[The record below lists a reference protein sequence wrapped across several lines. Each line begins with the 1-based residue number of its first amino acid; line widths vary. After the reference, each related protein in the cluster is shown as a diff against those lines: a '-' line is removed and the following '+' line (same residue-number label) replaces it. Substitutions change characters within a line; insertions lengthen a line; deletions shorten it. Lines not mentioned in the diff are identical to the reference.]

1 MPPPGQEEANC
12 PFPDC
17 RAVASAALR
26 QQEGLS
32 PMNNPIPSN
41 LKSEA
46 KKAAK
51 ILREFT
57 EITTRNGPDK
67 IIPAHVIAKAKGL
80 AILTVIKAGFL
91 VTARGGSG
99 IVLARLPNGRWSA
112 PSAIGIAG
120 LGGGFEIGIEV
131 SDLVIILNH
140 ERAVEAFAKG
150 GNLTLGGNFTVA
162 IGPLGRNLEGD
173 VALRSSAAVFTY
185 CRSRGLFAGVSL
197 EGSCLIERKETN
209 SKFYGLEVRASAILF
224 GDIPPPVQ
232 AQDLYDVLESFTLKY
247 ETEEGRSYARATKE
261 PKKANEHSSKRRSS
275 WNPGNSAPEGNS
287 WTGPT
292 IVTAVYPFEGQQPG
306 DLTFKVGDKIRVTT
320 KTDSQFDWWEG
331 SLQGRTG
338 IFPANYVTM
347 N

>member
-1 MPPPGQEEANC
+1 
-12 PFPDC
+12 
-17 RAVASAALR
+17 
-26 QQEGLS
+26 
-32 PMNNPIPSN
+32 MNNPIPSN

-57 EITTRNGPDK
+57 EITSRNGPDK

-197 EGSCLIERKETN
+197 EGSYLIERKETN
-209 SKFYGLEVRASAILF
+209 SKFYGCDIRASAILF
-224 GDIPPPVQ
+224 GDIPPPFQ

-247 ETEEGRSYARATKE
+247 ETEEGRSYMRATKE
-261 PKKANEHSSKRRSS
+261 PKKTNEHSKRHSTGIPENSS
-275 WNPGNSAPEGNS
+275 PAVPRTQNGLYPELPNYYSAMGGYS
-287 WTGPT
+287 GTTPT
-292 IVTAVYPFEGQQPG
+292 IATAIYSFEGQQPG
-306 DLTFKVGDKIRVTT
+306 DLTFKVGDKIKVTT

>member
-1 MPPPGQEEANC
+1 
-12 PFPDC
+12 
-17 RAVASAALR
+17 
-26 QQEGLS
+26 
-32 PMNNPIPSN
+32 MNNPIPSN

-57 EITTRNGPDK
+57 EITSRNGPDK

-80 AILTVIKAGFL
+80 AVLSVIKAGFL

-99 IVLARLPNGRWSA
+99 IVVARLPNGSWSA

-209 SKFYGLEVRASAILF
+209 SKFYGRDIRATAILF
-224 GDIPPPVQ
+224 GDQPPPAQ
-232 AQDLYDVLESFTLKY
+232 ARELYDILESFTMQY
-247 ETEEGRSYARATKE
+247 ESQEGRNYGSTVVMRE
-261 PKKANEHSSKRRSS
+261 PKKANGPHSKQQPRRASEPFS
-275 WNPGNSAPEGNS
+275 AEDTRTRNRLYPELPNYSAVVGNAKTS
-287 WTGPT
+287 PT
-292 IVTAVYPFEGQQPG
+292 IVTALYPFQGMQPG
-306 DLTFKVGDKIRVTT
+306 DLTFDAGDKIQVTM

-331 SLQGRTG
+331 RFQGRTG

-347 N
+347 D